1 MAERHEEWIHG
12 IPGSPGIAIGRVFLL
27 DRRKLSVPHYHIE
40 PTETGT
46 ELIRLQRAM
55 QRAEDELLEVRDRIE
70 ADGKEETLGILE
82 AHLLMVKD
90 PTLLERTRQ
99 RIEGEL
105 VNAEWALASTVKDF
119 KAILDEA
126 SEDYFRE
133 RRSDV
138 DFVGERIQRHLL
150 GLTLET
156 PDELTH
162 AAILVAFDLSP
173 ADTAM
178 MRGRPVLGFATDVGG
193 KTSHTAIVAR
203 ALEIPAVVGLDVVT
217 ERAGTGDLVI
227 LDGYRGEVV
236 LNPTPATLQRYE
248 RRREALKQ
256 RDAILARGQDLPAIT
271 TDGVQVQLTA
281 NIELRDE
288 VPGALAH
295 GAEGIG
301 LYRTEFLYM
310 NRNDLPSEDEQFEA
324 YREII
329 AMMSPRPVTL
339 RTLDL
344 GGDKLATGVKA
355 MREQNSALGLRA
367 IRLCLHDKVL
377 FGAQLRAMLRAS
389 AFGKCRIM
397 FPMVSGVSEL
407 RDAKAELELAKVAL
421 RTRGVAFDDKL
432 QTGVM
437 IEIPS
442 AVLVADLLAREVDF
456 FSIGTN
462 DLIQYTLAVDRG
474 NETVAYLYR
483 PLHPAVLRLLRT
495 TVVAARAAGISVSMC
510 GEMAGDVQ
518 YGLLLL
524 GLGLSELSMNPG
536 ALPLMKRIVRGSSR
550 AQGEALL
557 QEALH
562 LTTPDEIELLVA
574 ERNRAVFP
582 DLFPDDEPTQA

>member
-1 MAERHEEWIHG
+1 
-12 IPGSPGIAIGRVFLL
+12 
-27 DRRKLSVPHYHIE
+27 
-40 PTETGT
+40 
-46 ELIRLQRAM
+46 
-55 QRAEDELLEVRDRIE
+55 
-70 ADGKEETLGILE
+70 
-82 AHLLMVKD
+82 
-90 PTLLERTRQ
+90 
-99 RIEGEL
+99 
-105 VNAEWALASTVKDF
+105 
-119 KAILDEA
+119 
-126 SEDYFRE
+126 
-133 RRSDV
+133 
-138 DFVGERIQRHLL
+138 
-150 GLTLET
+150 
-156 PDELTH
+156 
-162 AAILVAFDLSP
+162 
-173 ADTAM
+173 

-421 RTRGVAFDDKL
+421 RTRGVAFDDKV